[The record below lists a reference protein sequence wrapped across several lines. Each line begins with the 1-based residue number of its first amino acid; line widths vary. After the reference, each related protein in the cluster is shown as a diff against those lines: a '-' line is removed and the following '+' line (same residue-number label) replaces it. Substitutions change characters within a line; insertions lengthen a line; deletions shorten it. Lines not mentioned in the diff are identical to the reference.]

1 MPEAVLAR
9 SDEIIDVA
17 RGGTKP
23 LDSSFLHTLF
33 IAHLGATFLF
43 ENSAHCLEP
52 STGRTGH
59 AIKRLTEAI
68 TICRIVGKT
77 RRSRN
82 VQIADVSIAKLK
94 FALRESLRYINM
106 IGEHVVFICNSQKAA
121 GMRDEAESVCEISFS
136 SLVETRPENIV
147 I

>member
-23 LDSSFLHTLF
+23 LDGSFPHTLF

-43 ENSAHCLEP
+43 D
-52 STGRTGH
+52 
-59 AIKRLTEAI
+59 
-68 TICRIVGKT
+68 GKT

-82 VQIADVSIAKLK
+82 VQIADVSITRLK

-106 IGEHVVFICNSQKAA
+106 IGEHVVFSCNSQKAA
-121 GMRDEAESVCEISFS
+121 GMRDEAESVREISFS
-136 SLVETRPENIV
+136 SLIFQLHMLSLNDETDF
-147 I
+147 